1 MIGQKNLSRK
11 QQIELRATELFKN
24 KGYSATSMR
33 DLAQVLGIEAASL
46 YSHIKSKEE
55 ILQKICFRIA
65 QEFFEAKDRIEN
77 HDGTPTKRLKLA
89 MVAHIEVIT
98 KDADASA
105 VFFHEWRHLSE
116 PYISDFL
123 QMRDVYEGWFIS
135 IIEEGIQTGE
145 FVEQNSKFTM
155 LTILSAIN
163 WIHNWYKPE
172 GKMSL
177 EEIEEQLVN
186 TLISGIKRN

>member
-65 QEFFEAKDRIEN
+65 KEFFEAKDRIEN
-77 HDGTPTKRLKLA
+77 QDGSPTKRLKLA
-89 MVAHIEVIT
+89 MAAHIEVIT
-98 KDADASA
+98 KDADAST

-123 QMRDVYEGWFIS
+123 QMREVYEGWFIS
-135 IIEEGIQTGE
+135 IIEEGIQTDE